1 MEINS
6 AWKESTQK
14 IFWGVIV
21 IAVAGIFSTVYDY
34 VSLAT
39 EFMSKLAEFLPGG
52 IDRGISSFLT
62 AINGMGILVKLAIV
76 VGYVLY
82 LMGLTQ
88 FAAMQ
93 SNNVAAFNIQKVR
106 KAVII
111 LICCFV
117 ATVLFGILL
126 KIPGVGLLIT
136 LAIWVATLVAYF
148 MMKKA
153 FGVLMISP
161 AFSAKAQNGAKR
173 LRTAALCNIWVM
185 LLPIIAVLVAALFA
199 LTLFS
204 SMSSGGRNG
213 ESLLYV
219 GGVILALMAICAIIM
234 LIIALVYPFIGWYQ
248 IMKGGPGEDVLTD
261 AAEIEQR
268 MAAIPT
274 ADEQMKAMKEKSEA
288 ALASAKESFANLQKD
303 MAPKLEEAKT
313 WTKANKKA
321 LSIGA
326 GAVAIAALLIWL
338 IPKLIG
344 VSPIAFETYEV
355 MDDDGYHTSIDI
367 PKGDG
372 EKEQNLTAGIREII
386 SQSDLGKEIGLPS
399 DGSLQEVMSDYQK
412 RYHQFAKDYCRNNQ
426 APSAPECEFELTSIF
441 QNEASVTFAV
451 ADAIYFNG
459 SPDYY
464 NKVVRLSDGHV
475 MAQEE
480 MVSASMD
487 DLVKLIEKYVG
498 DDMPI
503 SVYSLED
510 GYWFSP
516 SSGDSC
522 MVVWP
527 VSRAV
532 QGKALIPLS
541 DMEPYLTEAGKE
553 LFMAKPLKM
562 PEKTQSVPN
571 NPDEGSESS
580 EDVGENDLEVEYESE
595 ESNTGLVVDLP
606 EGTTEYVGDMVG
618 FPIEFTIHKN
628 TKEGVLRADYRNVKY
643 STTMKLEGES
653 LPADDGNISFFGN
666 DGQGNN
672 WSFNLSGDAQ
682 NITGTAQSG
691 GKELKV
697 TLHRK

>member
-1 MEINS
+1 
-6 AWKESTQK
+6 
-14 IFWGVIV
+14 
-21 IAVAGIFSTVYDY
+21 
-34 VSLAT
+34 
-39 EFMSKLAEFLPGG
+39 
-52 IDRGISSFLT
+52 
-62 AINGMGILVKLAIV
+62 
-76 VGYVLY
+76 
-82 LMGLTQ
+82 
-88 FAAMQ
+88 
-93 SNNVAAFNIQKVR
+93 
-106 KAVII
+106 
-111 LICCFV
+111 
-117 ATVLFGILL
+117 
-126 KIPGVGLLIT
+126 
-136 LAIWVATLVAYF
+136 
-148 MMKKA
+148 
-153 FGVLMISP
+153 
-161 AFSAKAQNGAKR
+161 
-173 LRTAALCNIWVM
+173 
-185 LLPIIAVLVAALFA
+185 
-199 LTLFS
+199 
-204 SMSSGGRNG
+204 
-213 ESLLYV
+213 
-219 GGVILALMAICAIIM
+219 
-234 LIIALVYPFIGWYQ
+234 
-248 IMKGGPGEDVLTD
+248 
-261 AAEIEQR
+261 
-268 MAAIPT
+268 
-274 ADEQMKAMKEKSEA
+274 
-288 ALASAKESFANLQKD
+288 
-303 MAPKLEEAKT
+303 
-313 WTKANKKA
+313 
-321 LSIGA
+321 
-326 GAVAIAALLIWL
+326 
-338 IPKLIG
+338 
-344 VSPIAFETYEV
+344 

-487 DLVKLIEKYVG
+487 DIVKLIEKYVG

-595 ESNTGLVVDLP
+595 EANTGLVVDLP

>member
-1 MEINS
+1 METSN

-21 IAVAGIFSTVYDY
+21 IAVAGLFNTAYDY
-34 VSLAT
+34 VSIVTNVVGML
-39 EFMSKLAEFLPGG
+39 EDMLPREVG
-52 IDRGISSFLT
+52 RGISSSLAVVNT
-62 AINGMGILVKLAIV
+62 IGGLVKVAII

-82 LMGLTQ
+82 LLGLTQ
-88 FAAMQ
+88 FAAIQ
-93 SNNVAAFNIQKVR
+93 SNGLAAQNIQKVR
-106 KAVII
+106 TAVII
-111 LICCFV
+111 LICCFA
-117 ATVLFGILL
+117 ATVVFGILL
-126 KIPGVGLLIT
+126 KIPFVGILIT
-136 LAIWVATLVAYF
+136 LAIWVATLVAYIK
-148 MMKKA
+148 MKNA
-153 FGVLMISP
+153 FGVLMTSP
-161 AFSAKAQNGAKR
+161 AFSVKSQAGAKK

-185 LLPIIAVLVAALFA
+185 LLPIIAALMVALFV
-199 LTLFS
+199 FS
-204 SMSSGGRNG
+204 AFSGMSSGGQG
-213 ESLLYV
+213 IESLMYT
-219 GGVILALMAICAIIM
+219 GGVLLALMLICAIVL
-234 LIIALVYPFIGWYQ
+234 LIIALIYPFIGWYK
-248 IMKGGPGEDVLTD
+248 IMTGGPGEDALTD
-261 AAEIEQR
+261 TVEIEQR

-571 NPDEGSESS
+571 NPDVGSESS

-653 LPADDGNISFFGN
+653 LPADDGNISFFGK